1 MEEAKETGKEKEEE
15 TKIDGD
21 ESVMEI
27 DPDVVVTEP
36 PPAPVIEP
44 IDLEAEENESNEN
57 VPLENAESKISMEED
72 QELVTEMERIEQPLK
87 KIRIKEEP
95 LDEVEVPEE
104 EEFIFT
110 NLTVKQEPIEPE
122 PGKFTIFFL
131 IFVLHNKTFIKF
143 NFTQSQNYLI
153 DN

>member
-36 PPAPVIEP
+36 LPSPVIEP

-57 VPLENAESKISMEED
+57 VPLENAEGKISMEED

-87 KIRIKEEP
+87 KIRI
-95 LDEVEVPEE
+95 
-104 EEFIFT
+104 
-110 NLTVKQEPIEPE
+110 
-122 PGKFTIFFL
+122 
-131 IFVLHNKTFIKF
+131 
-143 NFTQSQNYLI
+143 
-153 DN
+153 